1 MKFNLAACCLFGL
14 VLATVGCGKPEKNFE
29 EIDVD
34 AAQAHYDDWSAARIK
49 QIEADPNLSDA
60 QKKKQIEEIKDSAKG
75 QMSQVQGLAD
85 GEADERKRGQ

>member
-1 MKFNLAACCLFGL
+1 MKLNLAAVCL
-14 VLATVGCGKPEKNFE
+14 LAFVFANVGCGKPEKNFE
-29 EIDVD
+29 AIDVE

-60 QKKKQIEEIKDSAKG
+60 QKKRQIEEIKDSAKG

-85 GEADERKRGQ
+85 GEADERTRGQ